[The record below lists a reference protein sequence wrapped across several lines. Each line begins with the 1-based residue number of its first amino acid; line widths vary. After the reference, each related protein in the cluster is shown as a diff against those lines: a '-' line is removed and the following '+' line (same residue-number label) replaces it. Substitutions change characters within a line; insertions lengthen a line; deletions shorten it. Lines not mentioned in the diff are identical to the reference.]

1 MYICIC
7 MCVYVY
13 IYTHT
18 YINTHVAETHMLHKQ
33 TCCTNTH
40 VLTMAL
46 VYVHTGRDIEVKE
59 EGITG
64 PYSTKVIIGEGMPV
78 HGVPSEA
85 GKLKI
90 QMKVKFPKSL
100 NAEQKDQINAL
111 LGATSY

>member
-1 MYICIC
+1 
-7 MCVYVY
+7 
-13 IYTHT
+13 
-18 YINTHVAETHMLHKQ
+18 
-33 TCCTNTH
+33 
-40 VLTMAL
+40 
-46 VYVHTGRDIEVKE
+46 VKE

-64 PYSTKVIIGEGMPV
+64 PYSTKVILGEGMPV

-100 NAEQKDQINAL
+100 NAEQKQQINDL